1 MVTYACMSRSIAIS
15 GVGVVSP
22 LGSTRETFCEGLL
35 AGRSGI
41 APIRAFDVAECRTT
55 VAASVTGFE
64 PTQWIPPMKLRR
76 MDDTARYAVVVTR
89 MAFEDAQYPLS
100 DAGDDRA
107 GVVMGTFT
115 AGGQATSE
123 YLAALH
129 KGGPTGAPALLFNST
144 VGNAPASLAGL
155 EFKLRGP
162 NVTLS
167 QKESSGLGAI
177 VTAVDTIR
185 LGRARALAAGGV
197 DAVFEIFFRVH
208 DRFGV
213 MATAVAPAG
222 PFDATRQGFVLG
234 EGGFALLL
242 EVPDAP
248 ASRSRTGYGEVL
260 GVAASSAAVGINQW
274 PVDPAPIV
282 RTLRAAIADAGL
294 SPAEIDVVY
303 ASANASPAL
312 DRVEAQALVE
322 CFGAHRP
329 VVTAIKGALGECGAS
344 GAAACAAAVLCG
356 RAGYVPPIA
365 GLADPDPVAAPLDLA
380 REKRPMLGPIVLVN
394 SVGSGGSLFAV
405 VMRVA
410 T

>member
-1 MVTYACMSRSIAIS
+1 MVTYGCMSRSIAIS

-22 LGSTRETFCEGLL
+22 LGATCDAFCEGLL

-41 APIRAFDVAECRTT
+41 APIRTFDVAACRTT
-55 VAASVTGFE
+55 IAATVTGFE

-100 DAGDDRA
+100 VAGDDGA

-162 NVTLS
+162 NVTIS

-213 MATAVAPAG
+213 MSPDVIPAG
-222 PFDATRQGFVLG
+222 PFDRARQGFVLG

-242 EVPDAP
+242 EEPRARAAP
-248 ASRSRTGYGEVL
+248 RYGEVL
-260 GVAASSAAVGINQW
+260 GVGASSAAVGINQW
-274 PVDPAPIV
+274 PADPAPIV
-282 RTLRAAIADAGL
+282 RTMRAAIGDAGL
-294 SPAEIDVVY
+294 SPTQIDVVY
-303 ASANASPAL
+303 ASANASAAL
-312 DRVEAQALVE
+312 DRVEALALAE
-322 CFGAHRP
+322 CFGSHRP
-329 VVTAIKGALGECGAS
+329 IVTAIKGALGECGAS

-365 GLADPDPVAAPLDLA
+365 GLTAPDPVAAGLDLA
-380 REKRPMLGPIVLVN
+380 REKRPLPGPFALVN
-394 SVGSGGSLFAV
+394 SIGSGGSLFAAV
-405 VMRVA
+405 IRITA
-410 T
+410 P